1 MSEGAVAVTALG
13 NRLAIDDVKLA
24 TFARDVVR
32 PRGEA
37 EISGVSIDS
46 RTAAPGELFVAIAG
60 PRFDG
65 HAFLAEAAARGVT
78 TALVHQDVAAPP
90 GIDLFR
96 VRDTTVALGQLAR
109 HVRQA
114 AGIPVVCITGS
125 TGKTTTKEMT
135 AALLAGRGPVL
146 KTEGNLNNQWGLPLT
161 LLRLS
166 GEHRAAVLE
175 LGMSAPGEI
184 RALTAI
190 ASPDVAV
197 ITNVASV
204 HLEYFE
210 SVDAIARAKAE
221 ILENLPQGAVA
232 VLNGDDPRLRRIGE
246 SFAGEV
252 IWFGR
257 DRSHDVFAER
267 WRGTL
272 HGMHFDLW
280 IGGEPVAVSLP
291 LTGLHF
297 VSNFLAAAAAAH
309 RLGVTPEAIAA
320 AAPSLG
326 PAAHRGQVVHLG
338 QGVTLLDDS
347 YNASP
352 VAVEAAVA
360 ALALAPQGRRVAF
373 LGDMLELGP
382 EGPELHRKTGE
393 KVAASLDSIVAVG
406 PLAVHFLEGAEDAG
420 ISSSAFVS
428 LPDAAA
434 AVDAVPELV
443 RPGDAVLVKG
453 SRRAQLETVVEALVA
468 RFGLQE
474 GRD

>member
-1 MSEGAVAVTALG
+1 MSEVAVAALG
-13 NRLAIDDVKLA
+13 NRLAVEDLKAA
-24 TFARDVVR
+24 TSAREVVR
-32 PRGEA
+32 PLGVA
-37 EISGVSIDS
+37 EVSGVSIDS

-65 HAFLAEAAARGVT
+65 HEFLAEAVARGVT
-78 TALVHQDVAAPP
+78 TALVHRDVAAPP
-90 GIDLFR
+90 GLDLLR
-96 VRDTTVALGQLAR
+96 VSDTTVALGQLAS
-109 HVRQA
+109 HLRQA

-135 AALLAGRGPVL
+135 AALLTSRGPVL
-146 KTEGNLNNQWGLPLT
+146 KTERNLNNQWGLPLT

-184 RALTAI
+184 RALTQI

-197 ITNVASV
+197 ITNVAPV

-221 ILENLPQGAVA
+221 ILDDLAPGAVA

-246 SFAGEV
+246 SFRGEV
-252 IWFGR
+252 VWFGR
-257 DRSHDVFAER
+257 DRRCDVSAEH

-272 HGMHFDLW
+272 QDMSFDLR
-280 IGGEPVAVSLP
+280 IGGKHVGVTLP

-297 VSNFLAAAAAAH
+297 VPSFLAAAAVAH

-320 AAPSLG
+320 AAPGLG
-326 PAAHRGQVVHLG
+326 PASHRGQLVHLG
-338 QGVTLLDDS
+338 QEVTLLDDS

-360 ALALAPQGRRVAF
+360 ALALVPQGRRVAF

-393 KVAASLDSIVAVG
+393 KVAALLDSIVAVG
-406 PLAVHFLEGAEDAG
+406 PLAAHFLEGAERSG

-428 LPDAAA
+428 LRDVAAA
-434 AVDAVPELV
+434 AAAVPELV

-453 SRRAQLETVVEALVA
+453 SRGVGLETVVDALVA
-468 RFGLQE
+468 RFGLRGE
-474 GRD
+474 RD